1 MSVGVAI
8 PSIPARK
15 KQLARTLSSVMG
27 QTRYPD
33 QISVAI
39 DTKRD
44 GAAPTR
50 NRAWQ
55 ALETDWV
62 AFVDDDDELRPDHL
76 MKLLNHAHATGA
88 DLVYPWFQIYK
99 YGQPTQD
106 DPLKQR
112 GIADE
117 LIPEKLRR
125 SNFIPVT
132 VVVKRDI
139 LEEVG
144 GFPDPR
150 NKDEWHLKDCEDWG
164 CWLRILDAGGKI
176 SHLNDI
182 TWTWH
187 HWGVGSKGVGG
198 NTNGQSDRW

>member
-8 PSIPARK
+8 PSIPSRRD
-15 KQLARTLSSVMG
+15 QLARTLSSVVS
-27 QTRYPD
+27 QSRYPD

-39 DTKRD
+39 DTKRE
-44 GAAPTR
+44 GAGPTR

-62 AFVDDDDELRPDHL
+62 AFVDDDDELRPNHL
-76 MKLLNHAHATGA
+76 MKCLTHAQEQGA
-88 DLVYPWFQIYK
+88 DIVFPWFQIYK
-99 YGQPTQD
+99 YGNPTQD

-117 LIPEKLRR
+117 AIPARLRK

-132 VVVKRDI
+132 VVVKREY
-139 LEEVG
+139 LEKTG
-144 GFPDPR
+144 GFPTPR
-150 NKDEWHLKDCEDWG
+150 TDEWHLGDCEDWG
-164 CWLRILDAGGKI
+164 CWLRILDAGGKFT
-176 SHLNDI
+176 HLNEV

-187 HWGVGSKGVGG
+187 HWGVGSKGTGG
-198 NTNGQSDRW
+198 NTNGQPDRW